1 MALKQAEIQKMVKE
15 VGLATIL
22 EGAKNVDYVQYNDY
36 EIAIPVEVEGIER
49 WAKVSIVCG
58 QLKDVVK
65 AGTDRPMSCAFDPFV
80 AREEWE
86 IDKEYKAKLKAEKE
100 KAKAEKLAKKNQK

>member
-1 MALKQAEIQKMVKE
+1 MALKTMEIQKMVKE

-22 EGAKNVDYVQYNDY
+22 EGANKVDYVQYNDY
-36 EIAIPVEVEGIER
+36 EIAIPVEVEGVER

-65 AGTDRPMSCAFDPFV
+65 PGNDRPMSCAFDPFV
-80 AREEWE
+80 ARENWE
-86 IDKEYKAKLKAEKE
+86 IDKEYKAKLAKEKE
-100 KAKAEKLAKKNQK
+100 KAKAEKLAKKGK